1 MVKFKS
7 EPVRKHKI
15 SDISAIG
22 LDVFF
27 LYSVKQSMSLKS
39 GHKLKRQVKRD
50 DGLQDVHIA
59 RASTYVVKNIKYTS
73 YD

>member
-1 MVKFKS
+1 MAIENIRIMVKFKS

-27 LYSVKQSMSLKS
+27 LYSVKQSMSLKG

-50 DGLQDVHIA
+50 DGLQDIL
-59 RASTYVVKNIKYTS
+59 
-73 YD
+73 

>member
-7 EPVRKHKI
+7 ERVRKHKI

-50 DGLQDVHIA
+50 DGLQDIL
-59 RASTYVVKNIKYTS
+59 
-73 YD
+73 

>member
-1 MVKFKS
+1 MIKFMS

-27 LYSVKQSMSLKS
+27 LHSVKQSMSLKS
-39 GHKLKRQVKRD
+39 GHGLKRQVKRD
-50 DGLQDVHIA
+50 DGLQDML
-59 RASTYVVKNIKYTS
+59 
-73 YD
+73 

>member
-27 LYSVKQSMSLKS
+27 LYSVKQSMSLKG

-50 DGLQDVHIA
+50 DGLQDIL
-59 RASTYVVKNIKYTS
+59 
-73 YD
+73 